1 MGARKLFD
9 ASTALSF
16 PIEASYSGVAEISG
30 RVLPFIAGVNSRAA
44 SEETVGFYDPSGRP
58 VLFLAN
64 DGERITVS
72 RGPAAGDFP
81 LPDLPPVPAG
91 PVSLGRILAGA
102 PGYPVAGG
110 DLGGTAEGEWVLEDG
125 RQRLFTDS
133 SRRILARAEYD
144 FRGRRVMV
152 SYPGRESP
160 GPPSL
165 VTVEVS
171 GAKILLRR
179 DAE

>member
-1 MGARKLFD
+1 M
-9 ASTALSF
+9 
-16 PIEASYSGVAEISG
+16 Y
-30 RVLPFIAGVNSRAA
+30 PFVAGVNSRAA
-44 SEETVGFYDPSGRP
+44 AEETVGFYDPAGRP

-64 DGERITVS
+64 DGARITVS

-81 LPDLPPVPAG
+81 MPDLPPVPAG

-102 PGYPVAGG
+102 PGYPVTGG
-110 DLGGTAEGEWVLEDG
+110 DLGGTPEGEWVLEDG
-125 RQRLFTDS
+125 RQRLFSDPL
-133 SRRILARAEYD
+133 RRILSHAEYD
-144 FRGRRVMV
+144 FRGKRVTV

-165 VTVEVS
+165 VTVGVS

-179 DAE
+179 DAP

>member
-1 MGARKLFD
+1 M
-9 ASTALSF
+9 
-16 PIEASYSGVAEISG
+16 
-30 RVLPFIAGVNSRAA
+30 LPFLAGVNSRAPA
-44 SEETVGFYDPSGRP
+44 EETVGFYDPAGRP

-64 DGERITVS
+64 DGARITVS
-72 RGPAAGDFP
+72 RGPAAGEFHM
-81 LPDLPPVPAG
+81 PDLPPVPAG

-102 PGYPVAGG
+102 PGYPVTGG
-110 DLGGTAEGEWVLEDG
+110 DPGRTREGEWVLEDG
-125 RQRLFTDS
+125 RQRLFSDP
-133 SRRILARAEYD
+133 SRRILSRAEYD
-144 FRGRRVMV
+144 FRGKRVTV

-179 DAE
+179 DAP

>member
-1 MGARKLFD
+1 M
-9 ASTALSF
+9 
-16 PIEASYSGVAEISG
+16 I
-30 RVLPFIAGVNSRAA
+30 PFIAGVNSRAA
-44 SEETVGFYDPSGRP
+44 AEETVGFYDPTGRP

-64 DGERITVS
+64 DGARITVS

-81 LPDLPPVPAG
+81 TPDLPPVPSG

-102 PGYPVAGG
+102 PGYPVTGG
-110 DLGGTAEGEWVLEDG
+110 DLVGTPDGEWVLENG
-125 RQRLFTDS
+125 RQRLISDP
-133 SRRILARAEYD
+133 SRRILSRAEYD
-144 FRGRRVMV
+144 FRGKRVTV

-179 DAE
+179 DKE